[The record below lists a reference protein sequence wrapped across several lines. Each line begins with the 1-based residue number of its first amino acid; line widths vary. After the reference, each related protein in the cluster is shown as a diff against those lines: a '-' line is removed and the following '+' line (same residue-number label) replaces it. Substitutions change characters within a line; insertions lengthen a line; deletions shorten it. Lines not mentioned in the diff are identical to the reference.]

1 MHPSFT
7 GGSHIKRK
15 NSYCMKKV
23 IVFTGGG
30 TAGHVVPGISVLRTL
45 ESRWAGSFA
54 WIGSKKGI
62 EKEIVT
68 REGIPY
74 FAIPSGKLRR
84 YFSLLNCID
93 VARIGLGLVKAFL
106 LLFAL
111 KPSAVFSKGGY
122 VSVPVVCA
130 ARLLGIYTATHES
143 DLDPGLATKINSRFA
158 AVVFVSYEQTLEY
171 FPEAIR
177 NKVVVTG
184 NPVRITMEHGDSD
197 RAKQILGI
205 TGNFDRTSDINEND
219 IGKRED
225 EKPVVLVLGGS
236 LGASQ
241 INELV
246 ALSRRDLFPECF
258 IIHQMGRKN
267 YKPVS
272 TAGYRTFD
280 FIDDD
285 LCHFFALA
293 DIVVSRAGANTL
305 WEIGRTGK
313 AALLI
318 PLSGPATR
326 GDQIRNARFFA
337 DNGAALVLTDEEAT
351 PDQFTEQ
358 IKTLLHDKERRITLG
373 RAAFDLCKKDANAT
387 ISRLLFEQVTQRR

>member
-1 MHPSFT
+1 ME
-7 GGSHIKRK
+7 
-15 NSYCMKKV
+15 KV

-45 ESRWAGSFA
+45 ESQWTGSFA

-68 REGIPY
+68 REGVPY
-74 FAIPSGKLRR
+74 YAIPSGKLRR

-93 VARIGLGLVKAFL
+93 VIRIGFGFVKALFL
-106 LLFAL
+106 LSVL
-111 KPSAVFSKGGY
+111 KPSVLFSKGGY

-143 DLDPGLATKINSRFA
+143 DLDPGLATKINSRFVSA
-158 AVVFVSYEQTLEY
+158 VFVSYERTLEY
-171 FPEAIR
+171 FPESVR
-177 NKVVVTG
+177 NKVVLTG
-184 NPVRITMEHGDSD
+184 NPVRTTMEHGDSD

-205 TGNFDRTSDINEND
+205 TGKGDGTPDGDERDSGEC
-219 IGKRED
+219 ES

-246 ALSRRDLFPECF
+246 ARSRRELFQECF

-267 YKPVS
+267 YKPIF
-272 TAGYRTFD
+272 TERYRTFD

-305 WEIGRTGK
+305 WEIGRTCK

-337 DNGAALVLTDEEAT
+337 DNGAALVLTDEEVT
-351 PDQFTEQ
+351 PEQFTEQ
-358 IKTLLHDKERRITLG
+358 IKTLLHDKERRVSLG
-373 RAAFDLCKKDANAT
+373 RAAFELCKKDANAT
-387 ISRLLFEQVTQRR
+387 ISRLLFEQATQRR